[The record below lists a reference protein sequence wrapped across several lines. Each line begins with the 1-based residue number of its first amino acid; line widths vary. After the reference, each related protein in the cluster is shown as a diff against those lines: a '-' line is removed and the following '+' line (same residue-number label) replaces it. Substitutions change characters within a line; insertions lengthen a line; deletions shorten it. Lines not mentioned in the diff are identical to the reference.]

1 MFSLPENKPADTSE
15 KTTDPEKYIPESQQH
30 ALTLPVTW
38 QGIVDD
44 CTRVR
49 GRRVGMAWEQTLAWT
64 LMVILGIWGAGT
76 LLSFSL
82 NYGQISSVAGK
93 ARNLVE
99 HPSVKPTARI
109 TPRR

>member
-1 MFSLPENKPADTSE
+1 MFSLPENKPADTQR
-15 KTTDPEKYIPESQQH
+15 TAGGTADAEKYIPESQRH

-64 LMVILGIWGAGT
+64 LMAIIGVWGGT
-76 LLSFSL
+76 LLSFAVNRSRLSL
-82 NYGQISSVAGK
+82 WRSRRMLWWSILPYRIIS
-93 ARNLVE
+93 
-99 HPSVKPTARI
+99 
-109 TPRR
+109 